1 MGIEDIAA
9 LNKEIFPEDEKRLW
23 NEYWDAPQNEPLRI
37 RIIELYLPLVM
48 RVAKKMSY
56 KLNQKLNTDEFLS
69 AGVVGLHG
77 AVSNYSRDKD
87 VQFSTF
93 AYKRIYGAMMDELRS
108 RDPLTRTQRGR
119 YKEICAVI
127 NRLTIENSQPPTN
140 EIVAAKMSMSVQEVE
155 RYLAL
160 GSETVNLNQEFR
172 DGLCYMDVLK
182 DDRSLSPVD
191 ETHRNLAMERLR
203 ENFRSLSEREQK
215 ILFLRHYED
224 MSVKE
229 IARVFEISEG
239 RVSQIYQ
246 KIVIK
251 MRALMNGSVT
261 GK

>member
-9 LNKEIFPEDEKRLW
+9 LNKEIFPEDEKKIW
-23 NEYWDAPQNEPLRI
+23 SEYWGDPENEMLRI
-37 RIIELYLPLVM
+37 RIVELYLPLVM
-48 RVAKKMSY
+48 KVAKKMSY
-56 KLNQKLNTDEFLS
+56 KLNQKLNTEEFLS

-77 AVSNYSRDKD
+77 AVSNYSQDKD

-119 YKEICAVI
+119 YKEICAMI
-127 NRLTIENSQPPTN
+127 NKLTTENAHAPTS
-140 EIVAAKMSMSVQEVE
+140 EEVAAAMSMSLHDVE
-155 RYLAL
+155 RYMAL

-172 DGLCYMDVLK
+172 DGLRYMDVLK
-182 DDRSLSPVD
+182 DDRALSPID
-191 ETHRNLAMERLR
+191 ETHRNMAMEKLR
-203 ENFRSLSEREQK
+203 DNFRSLSEREQK

-229 IARVFEISEG
+229 IASVFEISEG

-246 KIVIK
+246 KIVLK
-251 MRALMNGSVT
+251 MRAMMNN
-261 GK
+261 